1 MPTKT
6 SDLKFIDL
14 FAGIGG
20 TRLGFENACKKNS
33 ITPKCVFSSEIKP
46 TAIKVYK
53 SYFGDHQIHGDITQI
68 NTKNIPD
75 FDFLLAG
82 FPCQAFSSAGKRQGF
97 LDTRG
102 TLFFEVERILR
113 EKNPTGF
120 ILENVEGLVNHDKI
134 DKSKKNGRTLETI
147 LGTLN
152 NMGYITNYKILNTKN
167 FGLAQNRKRIF
178 IVGLKDKNINLDDFQ
193 KKKSALKDILENG
206 LPTIESKLTK
216 ALLNYYNIEQ
226 LQGKAIKDK
235 RGGKDNIHSW
245 DIALKGK
252 ITDEQKNLLNALL
265 KERRKKHWAEKKG
278 IKWMDGMPLT
288 VSEIS
293 TFFNSKN
300 LINLL
305 DDLVKKG
312 YLKHEHPKEL
322 VSKTIANGNN
332 VLVRE
337 YRQEKE
343 KGYNIVAGK
352 LSFEFSKIL
361 DSESIA
367 PTLVATDLSKL
378 AVTDNSGLR
387 KLSITEAK
395 RLFGFPDDFNIELN
409 ESDAFDLLGNT
420 VAPPIIEAIQDR
432 IIKELGF
439 K

>member
-1 MPTKT
+1 
-6 SDLKFIDL
+6 
-14 FAGIGG
+14 
-20 TRLGFENACKKNS
+20 
-33 ITPKCVFSSEIKP
+33 
-46 TAIKVYK
+46 
-53 SYFGDHQIHGDITQI
+53 
-68 NTKNIPD
+68 
-75 FDFLLAG
+75 
-82 FPCQAFSSAGKRQGF
+82 
-97 LDTRG
+97 
-102 TLFFEVERILR
+102 
-113 EKNPTGF
+113 
-120 ILENVEGLVNHDKI
+120 
-134 DKSKKNGRTLETI
+134 
-147 LGTLN
+147 
-152 NMGYITNYKILNTKN
+152 MGYITNYKILNTKN

-337 YRQEKE
+337 YHQEKE